1 MMKIKDEYVMM
12 ESIFNENRNIFLEE
26 EVNEFNKFKESIFKK
41 MGFESV
47 PTESEW
53 MKPEFREKHAK
64 AISKLENF
72 VQEKIKIKNLT
83 KSSLRIWISDKKK
96 MLESSIIKPF
106 MNLKTTYSEEY
117 TINEMT
123 ANGIAMTIPISYLV
137 FVLLMV
143 FMEGAITNI
152 KNKFSKKG

>member
-1 MMKIKDEYVMM
+1 MNVKDEYILM

-26 EVNEFNKFKESIFKK
+26 EVNEFSEFKKSIFKK

-64 AISKLENF
+64 AIAKLENF

-83 KSSLRIWISDKKK
+83 KSSLKAWISEKKK

-123 ANGIAMTIPISYLV
+123 ANGIAMTIPISYLI

-143 FMEGAITNI
+143 FLEGILEKI
-152 KNKFSKKG
+152 KK